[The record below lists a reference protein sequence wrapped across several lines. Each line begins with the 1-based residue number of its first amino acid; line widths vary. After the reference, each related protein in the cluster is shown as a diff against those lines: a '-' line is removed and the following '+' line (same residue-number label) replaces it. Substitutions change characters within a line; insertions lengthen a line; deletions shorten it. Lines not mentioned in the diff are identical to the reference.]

1 LELTAKNKHN
11 FEPKLLN
18 VYDSLSL
25 KVKRN
30 LFKYCIL
37 YLNGGIYMDINL
49 EINGELINI
58 ISQLLLSNNNNLI
71 LTKYKNYISNKLIIA
86 SKGLPIFKQLIDSY
100 LNNNILSLT
109 ELINNYNNNN
119 NIKFYIDKNT
129 IKMIDNDQLCF
140 YIK

>member
-1 LELTAKNKHN
+1 
-11 FEPKLLN
+11 
-18 VYDSLSL
+18 
-25 KVKRN
+25 
-30 LFKYCIL
+30 
-37 YLNGGIYMDINL
+37 MDINL

-129 IKMIDNDQLCF
+129 IKL
-140 YIK
+140 IKSLKIPFSILVIRLYLDLITWRELSPSNVAGSIVVS